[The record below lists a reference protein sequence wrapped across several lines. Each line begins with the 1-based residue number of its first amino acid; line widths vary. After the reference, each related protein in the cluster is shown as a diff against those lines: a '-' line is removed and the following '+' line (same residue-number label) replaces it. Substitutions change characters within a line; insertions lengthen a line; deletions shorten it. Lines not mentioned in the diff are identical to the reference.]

1 MTNYPYFC
9 NYALLSFK
17 WYCYYWE
24 CVPISRRDVS
34 GVVFRQVNKILSVVL
49 ALKVQEVNPEVW
61 EKNMLFKYK
70 WRWLEL
76 FRAKHWCENHLVLDK
91 SSVNASSLPQDL
103 NPRVCHDLGKIQ
115 DGEDN
120 YAVKIINTTYLT
132 SIFKLLYFGKI
143 HILNLNW
150 FMLKI

>member
-1 MTNYPYFC
+1 M
-9 NYALLSFK
+9 
-17 WYCYYWE
+17 
-24 CVPISRRDVS
+24 PISRQDVS

-49 ALKVQEVNPEVW
+49 VLKVISDIKIGRKHICIFW
-61 EKNMLFKYK
+61 RLILKCGKKNMLFKYK
-70 WRWLEL
+70 WRWLAL

-91 SSVNASSLPQDL
+91 FSVNASSLPQDL
-103 NPRVCHDLGKIQ
+103 NPRMCRDLGKMQ

-120 YAVKIINTTYLT
+120 YAVKIINTMYLT